1 MPDEKQYDAIVI
13 GTGQGGKPLSI
24 ALAKAGWKTAV
35 IEREYI
41 GGTCINVGC
50 TPTKTMYNS
59 ARVAYLA
66 RRSADFGVHSD
77 AVSVNMAEVRA
88 RKQGVVDM
96 FRDAGLRG
104 IEATEGLDLLQ
115 GEASFTGPHALEVR
129 MNDGSRRAIAADKIF
144 INTGGRPATPT
155 IEGIENV
162 AYLDSTSIM
171 ELDQLPDH
179 LLVIGGGYIGL
190 EFGQMFRRF
199 GSQVTVIQRGDHLL
213 NREDPDVADEVLKI
227 LSEDGITVLLSTE
240 VLGVQQQ
247 TDSIRLAVRSPEGE
261 QNIPGSHLLMAVG
274 RTPNTDRLNLQAAGV
289 ETDERGYV
297 KVDKRLETNVP
308 GVYALGDVNGGP
320 QFTHISYDDFRI
332 IRTNV
337 IEGGDATT
345 LGRLVPYTVFMD
357 PQLGRVGLTERE
369 ASRLNFRVA
378 KLPMAS
384 VARAIEMSETRG
396 FIKAIV
402 EAGTNQILGCAVL
415 GVEGGE
421 LMAMIQIA
429 MMGKVPYT
437 ALKDAIFAHPTMAES
452 LNSLFMKM
460 EP

>member
-213 NREDPDVADEVLKI
+213 NREDTDVADEVLKI
-227 LSEDGITVLLSTE
+227 LSEDGITVLLGTE